1 VRFIR
6 SRATSELIVISSAL
20 LRPRRLFWKD
30 FTEEAE
36 EEGLDRDVSPAVAV
50 AVASSSDNMNEEATL
65 LPLLIG

>member
-1 VRFIR
+1 
-6 SRATSELIVISSAL
+6 
-20 LRPRRLFWKD
+20 LFWKD